1 MQNLSTL
8 STWLRRKLEPVSDGP
23 TASYVSV
30 CPQEG
35 RRSYPQRARVN
46 VGDKAPDLV
55 VQEVVAALAD
65 IDESRRAEDNQL
77 VRVKLHV
84 YGVKGLDSVGEMVF
98 VVGADTAGDRAD
110 GDGSREG
117 EMVAVV
123 REMRMLL
130 ADAVGALGRA
140 SSSGYT
146 LALESLRENARLSHE
161 LADTKAALMLAE
173 QSSNGGM
180 MEQALQAV
188 LPVVATR
195 MMSGPSE
202 PVPPGSST

>member
-55 VQEVVAALAD
+55 VQEVVSALAD
-65 IDESRRAEDNQL
+65 IDESRRAEDNPL
-77 VRVKLHV
+77 IRVKLHV

-161 LADTKAALMLAE
+161 LADVKASLMLAE
-173 QSSNGGM
+173 QGTNGSM
-180 MEQALQAV
+180 FEQALQSV
-188 LPVVATR
+188 LPAVATR
-195 MMSGPSE
+195 LLAP
-202 PVPPGSST
+202 PPGASPPGVSE